1 MAGRA
6 DTERQVSGGTSH
18 SSHDEPVSAG
28 ARVGIDRA
36 ADDRAHVL
44 GRLVAE
50 RRRAGRQRQVVV
62 DRFRNMDVGDRILF
76 GCQEFGDAVR
86 SRSRIVASD
95 GHQQLNVVFDE
106 QVEVEIFFEVFVRRF
121 ETTHR
126 QERSAAVEDVVG
138 QQEVDLGDFRRV
150 GEQSGISA
158 VQSEHPV
165 SFL

>member
-1 MAGRA
+1 
-6 DTERQVSGGTSH
+6 
-18 SSHDEPVSAG
+18 
-28 ARVGIDRA
+28 
-36 ADDRAHVL
+36 
-44 GRLVAE
+44 
-50 RRRAGRQRQVVV
+50 
-62 DRFRNMDVGDRILF
+62 MDVGDRILF

-86 SRSRIVASD
+86 SRSRIVTPD

-126 QERSAAVEDVVG
+126 QERSAAIEDVVG

-158 VQSEHPV
+158 CSPSTRYPFCKNVFATLPTTVFIPGAGPPPV
-165 SFL
+165 KIAIASISFILKFKFYQFRPLRRMFFRLSDPKIQFIFNIF